1 MNTGSVDT
9 LSEKEGF
16 LTFGI
21 KPYIKKNIHKS
32 AVCFEYIFLKIF
44 IFFSYMLSSVS

>member
-1 MNTGSVDT
+1 MCSVDT

-21 KPYIKKNIHKS
+21 KPYIKKTFTNLQY
-32 AVCFEYIFLKIF
+32 VLN
-44 IFFSYMLSSVS
+44 IFF